1 MLFCALMLGPV
12 HRWIWRDTERRAHKL
27 LRFGETETDGGRDLV
42 RASEKTSDP
51 LLRRLYL
58 VHAIDEHRH
67 GEMFRRRGSALLRE
81 LSAGSNSGFQA
92 DWLAP
97 SGHGAD
103 DLNVE
108 EEPDDALLAFLHLSE
123 KAAAERFTVYSHV
136 LQDDAPTHEIFE
148 EILRDEVFHMNY
160 TLVQLAR
167 VSPERHRWRLWRTR
181 LSRLW
186 KGYLRLATAIAGLL
200 GTVILTLQYFI
211 LLPPFAF
218 LAKRAERREPRG
230 WSRVDAKRNDS
241 LNRQY

>member
-1 MLFCALMLGPV
+1 MLGPV
-12 HRWIWRDTERRAHKL
+12 HRWIWNDAERRAHKL

-67 GEMFRRRGSALLRE
+67 GELFRRRGSALLRE
-81 LSAGSNSGFQA
+81 LSASSKCGFQA

-123 KAAAERFTVYSHV
+123 KAAAERFTVYRDV
-136 LQDDAPTHEIFE
+136 LQDDPPTHAIFE

-167 VSPERHRWRLWRTR
+167 ISPQRHRWRIWRAR

-186 KGYLRLATAIAGLL
+186 KGYLRLATALAGAIGGL
-200 GTVILTLQYFI
+200 ILTIQYFV
-211 LLPPFAF
+211 LLPPFAW
-218 LAKRAERREPRG
+218 LAKRAERREVPG
-230 WSRVDAKRNDS
+230 WTPISPKRNDS
-241 LNRQY
+241 LKRQY